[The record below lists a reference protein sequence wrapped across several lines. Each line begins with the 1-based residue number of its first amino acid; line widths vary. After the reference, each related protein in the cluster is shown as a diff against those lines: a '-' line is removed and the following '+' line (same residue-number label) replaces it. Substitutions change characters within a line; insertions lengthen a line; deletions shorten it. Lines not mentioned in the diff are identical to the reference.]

1 MFSLC
6 MQKITNESYDTL
18 FVRELAKRLQQKT
31 GIEVKEFADCKLISD
46 RMNLKG
52 FHVSAH
58 TIARFLG
65 ILKANHRPYTSTL
78 NLFCHYLEFETY
90 ADFCRTIQ
98 NELDTALYSPANSF
112 QTGRFSLVTLEIAL
126 ANEDWKN
133 VQHLLTSFEKN
144 SPLKNELVM
153 LLGNIVR
160 KHPKQ
165 KELLKA
171 LIEIEN
177 GRWLFY
183 ESYVDEDDPNSY
195 YSDALKT
202 FYQSNLTDSNNQIFL
217 HCFLISKAIYEKKP
231 VDEKMV
237 SSIILHENIPLLNL
251 HFHELSRYFEIQL
264 LLDFRAKKLK
274 EKLTFHLERIIEHCQ
289 RFNHYDS
296 CWIVARCIKALAF
309 SGQFKRA
316 FQYGLFTEMVLSLYR
331 EMDNKIESIAE
342 LIIQFT
348 VHSLQKKIMK
358 NTIVFPP
365 VRISAAHDN
374 ETNSRLIIE
383 ASTSL
388 LYADGEIKS
397 MLEKNVYSFAKKTGH
412 SWVFEL
418 LK

>member
-1 MFSLC
+1 VHILVFPA
-6 MQKITNESYDTL
+6 QTYN
-18 FVRELAKRLQQKT
+18 
-31 GIEVKEFADCKLISD
+31 IEQ
-46 RMNLKG
+46 MN
-52 FHVSAH
+52 S
-58 TIARFLG
+58 
-65 ILKANHRPYTSTL
+65 
-78 NLFCHYLEFETY
+78 
-90 ADFCRTIQ
+90 
-98 NELDTALYSPANSF
+98 
-112 QTGRFSLVTLEIAL
+112 
-126 ANEDWKN
+126 
-133 VQHLLTSFEKN
+133 
-144 SPLKNELVM
+144 
-153 LLGNIVR
+153 
-160 KHPKQ
+160 
-165 KELLKA
+165 
-171 LIEIEN
+171 
-177 GRWLFY
+177 
-183 ESYVDEDDPNSY
+183 
-195 YSDALKT
+195 
-202 FYQSNLTDSNNQIFL
+202 
-217 HCFLISKAIYEKKP
+217 ISKPIYEKKP
-231 VDEKMV
+231 IDEKMI
-237 SSIILHENIPLLNL
+237 SSIILNENIPLLNL
-251 HFHELSRYFEIQL
+251 YFHELSRYFEIQL

-309 SGQFKRA
+309 SGHFKAA